1 MFSRSGKAAFCPSRL
16 WRVGR
21 RAEGRPS
28 HSPLVVMGMAAVGL
42 AIAFFAGDQKAQAV
56 EPSEACTLHFS
67 NGVVLESVP
76 VARTKAQKAKGLSGT
91 DKVGRGMLFTWED
104 AEPRV
109 FWMRDTRVPLSV
121 GFFDAEGLLFGVVD
135 MEPETDDYHFSI
147 KPAADALELEA
158 GQFQQYGLIKGV
170 RLLNRTCE
178 PI

>member
-158 GQFQQYGLIKGV
+158 GQFEQYGLIKGV